1 MIKRFLVLFL
11 PQLIFRALS
20 KEPKALSDVGLC
32 RTPTNRHQPGSGI
45 RTRVP
50 VSEYACVCVC
60 FGEGAN
66 PKFLQGHAAAN
77 QSATGSAEGSVLP
90 YFSEYKQ
97 EANNVKLQT
106 APTPTPCAALVLLP
120 SQVPELTTSL
130 KNISVCFGLGLHEN
144 LNTPGAWGEEL
155 CLFKDDL
162 FLTAVIFN
170 S

>member
-66 PKFLQGHAAAN
+66 PKFSQGHAAAN
-77 QSATGSAEGSVLP
+77 QSAAGSAEGSVLP

-106 APTPTPCAALVLLP
+106 APHPHSLCRP
-120 SQVPELTTSL
+120 SSPAVSGPRAHH
-130 KNISVCFGLGLHEN
+130 ISQEH
-144 LNTPGAWGEEL
+144 L
-155 CLFKDDL
+155 CLFWTRSTRKL
-162 FLTAVIFN
+162 KHSGGTGRGTVLV
-170 S
+170 